1 MTQLIHL
8 AQIQVFEAGTKIY
21 PDKRTKFTNQQEENL
36 NYLKCVVTKKFSNL
50 L

>member
-1 MTQLIHL
+1 MTQLVYL

-21 PDKRTKFTNQQEENL
+21 PDKRTKFTNQQENL
-36 NYLKCVVTKKFSNL
+36 NYLKCVVKKKFSNL